1 MSYPNEDE
9 DFDHLFKIV
18 MVGDSSVGKSCLLSR
33 FVRDEFVL
41 DQKPTIGVEFL
52 TKMIEVKYESKKKYA
67 KAQIWDTAGQERFR
81 AIVSAYYRGATGALI
96 CYDITKRKS
105 FENASSWLR
114 EMRVNCEPQQ
124 VMLVG
129 NKTDL
134 QYLREV
140 TTEEGKE
147 FAQREGLL
155 FMETSANNKDNVEA
169 AFTELVTTIFHKV
182 HKEMEQDLDEA
193 DPAFD
198 QRKLVDLGDE
208 PSPPPPKM
216 FACCK

>member
-1 MSYPNEDE
+1 MDE
-9 DFDHLFKIV
+9 EFDYLFKIV
-18 MVGDSSVGKSCLLSR
+18 MVGDSAVGKSCLLSR
-33 FVRDEFVL
+33 FVRDEFIL

-52 TKMIEVKYESKKKYA
+52 TKMIEVQYETKKKYA

-105 FENASSWLR
+105 FENVISWLR
-114 EMRVNCEPQQ
+114 EMRLNCDPQA

-129 NKTDL
+129 TKTDL

-140 TTEEGKE
+140 TTEEGRE

-155 FMETSANNKDNVEA
+155 FMETSANSKDNVES
-169 AFTELVTTIFHKV
+169 AFTELVKTIFYKV
-182 HKEMEQDLDEA
+182 HKEIEGQDDEFNETDKLKTKGVDIVLDKQQG
-193 DPAFD
+193 PA
-198 QRKLVDLGDE
+198 KPAGG
-208 PSPPPPKM
+208 
-216 FACCK
+216 CCMMK